1 MKGTTIA
8 IITLSSLL
16 VGTISI
22 IILNTNFVENKVL
35 NPEQKTYKIPG
46 WVKNNANWWYSG
58 YVDDNEF
65 SYTIQ
70 YLIDKDIIQIENCEG
85 MCKGNETNGESE

>member
-16 VGTISI
+16 IGTTSI
-22 IILNTNFVENKVL
+22 IILNTNFEENKVL

-46 WVKNNANWWYSG
+46 WVKNNANWWYMG
-58 YVDDNEF
+58 YENDDEF
-65 SYTIQ
+65 AYSIQ
-70 YLIDKDIIQIENCEG
+70 YLIDKGIIQIES
-85 MCKGNETNGESE
+85 CKGVCRGNTTGSDE